1 MTHVSMKTVLL
12 SAAAAALAL
21 LALIAAVGYFA
32 LQYTSAAAYEMGLG
46 KDVVAD
52 ILPPPLYVIEAQLTA
67 YDLVRAPAAQ
77 REALIDKLVEL
88 KKQFDTRNTFWG
100 AEPFDAEVKAAL
112 LGEQRRQADQFWTRL
127 QSDFVPAIRAGDAP
141 RAEAAL
147 VQIRTHYEAHR
158 AGVDSTV
165 SKANRYAED
174 TLTALNRVSKYA
186 SRTMAALGV
195 IGLLVVMVC
204 AAMLVRSIY
213 RRIGG
218 EPADAVAMTERIAAG
233 NLIAA
238 GSTGSEGI
246 LGALTNMRGR
256 LRALVSDVGACAT
269 TIATAAPR
277 LLQQANNAQ
286 QMANRQAE
294 EATGMATAAEELS
307 ASVASA
313 ADNARSAHEQA
324 VSTGAVA
331 AQGAQHVHQAVAR
344 MRDVA
349 AMVDSTATSVQKLE
363 TQSSEIGR
371 IVQVINEI
379 AEQTNLLALNA
390 AIEAARAG
398 ETGRGFAVVADE
410 VRKLAE
416 RTQRSTSEI
425 RAMIGEVQGAIEQ
438 TMRGIAAAT
447 GKVGEATGAGDSA
460 RASMSEIERTL
471 PDVVAAV
478 EAIAAALAQQ
488 KDAASTVAHSVELVA
503 REAESTLVHARAS
516 ADEARQLVDVSE
528 QLRSATGQFQL

>member
-1 MTHVSMKTVLL
+1 MKTVLL

-32 LQYTSAAAYEMGLG
+32 LQYTASAAYDMGLG

-67 YDLVRAPAAQ
+67 YDLTRAPPAQ

-88 KKQFDTRNTFWG
+88 KKQFDTRNAFWE
-100 AEPFDAEVKAAL
+100 AEPFDVEVKGAL
-112 LGEQRRQADQFWTRL
+112 LGEQRHQADQFWKRL
-127 QSDFVPAIRAGDAP
+127 QNDFVPAIRAGDAA

-147 VQIRTHYEAHR
+147 VQIRAYYEAHR
-158 AGVDSTV
+158 AGVDVTV

-174 TLTALNRVSKYA
+174 TLTALNTVSRYA
-186 SRTMAALGV
+186 SRAMAGLGV
-195 IGLLVVMVC
+195 VGFLIVLVC
-204 AAMLVRSIY
+204 AALLVRSIY

-218 EPADAVAMTERIAAG
+218 EPADAVAMTERIASG
-233 NLIAA
+233 NLVA
-238 GSTGSEGI
+238 GAIPRSEGI
-246 LGALTNMRGR
+246 LGALSNMRGR
-256 LRALVSDVGACAT
+256 LRVLVSDVGNCAN
-269 TIATAAPR
+269 TIAGAAPR

-286 QMANRQAE
+286 EVANRQAE

-307 ASVASA
+307 ASVSSA
-313 ADNARSAHEQA
+313 ADNARSAHMQA
-324 VSTGAVA
+324 VSTGELA

-349 AMVDSTATSVQKLE
+349 AMVDVTATSVQKLE
-363 TQSSEIGR
+363 KQSSEIGR

-416 RTQRSTSEI
+416 RTQRSTSDI
-425 RAMIGEVQGAIEQ
+425 RAMIGEVQGAIEHA
-438 TMRGIAAAT
+438 MRGIAAAI
-447 GKVGEATGAGDSA
+447 GQVHEASGAGDCA

-471 PDVVAAV
+471 PEMVSAV

-488 KDAASTVAHSVELVA
+488 KDAASTVAHAVERVA
-503 REAESTLVHARAS
+503 REAEGTLIHARAS
-516 ADEARQLVDVSE
+516 AGEARQLVDVSE

>member
-1 MTHVSMKTVLL
+1 MTHLSMKTVLL

-32 LQYTSAAAYEMGLG
+32 LQYTSSAAYDMGLG

-52 ILPPPLYVIEAQLTA
+52 ILPPPLYVIEAQLIA
-67 YDLVRAPAAQ
+67 YDLTRAPAAQ
-77 REALIDKLVEL
+77 REPLIDKLVEL
-88 KKQFDTRNTFWG
+88 KKQFDARNAFWE
-100 AEPFDAEVKAAL
+100 AELFDAEVKSAL
-112 LGEQRRQADQFWTRL
+112 LGEQRRQADQFWKRL
-127 QSDFVPAIRAGDAP
+127 QNDFVPAIRAGDSA
-141 RAEAAL
+141 RAESAL
-147 VQIRTHYEAHR
+147 AQIRTHYEAHR
-158 AGVDSTV
+158 AGVDITV

-174 TLTALNRVSKYA
+174 TLAALNRVSKYA
-186 SRTMAALGV
+186 SRTMAGLGV
-195 IGLLVVMVC
+195 IGFLVVLIC
-204 AAMLVRSIY
+204 AALLVRSIY

-233 NLIAA
+233 NLA
-238 GSTGSEGI
+238 GGSAGSEGI
-246 LGALTNMRGR
+246 LGALSNMRGR
-256 LRALVSDVGACAT
+256 LRVLVSDVGTCAN
-269 TIATAAPR
+269 TIAGAAPR
-277 LLQQANNAQ
+277 LLQQANAAQ
-286 QMANRQAE
+286 QVANRQAD
-294 EATGMATAAEELS
+294 EASGMATAAEELS
-307 ASVASA
+307 ASVSSA
-313 ADNARSAHEQA
+313 ADNARSAHGQA
-324 VSTGAVA
+324 VSTGEVA
-331 AQGAQHVHQAVAR
+331 AQGVQHVHHAVVR

-349 AMVDSTATSVQKLE
+349 AMVDATATSVQKLE
-363 TQSSEIGR
+363 KQSSEIGR

-425 RAMIGEVQGAIEQ
+425 RAMIGEVQGAIEHA
-438 TMRGIAAAT
+438 MRGIDAAT
-447 GKVGEATGAGDSA
+447 GKVHEATDAGDSA
-460 RASMSEIERTL
+460 RASMAEIERAL
-471 PDVVAAV
+471 PEVVSAV
-478 EAIAAALAQQ
+478 EAIAAALTQQ

-516 ADEARQLVDVSE
+516 ADEARQLVDVSQ